1 MRLASKWRSVWM
13 MDSGGSDGVGCEHID
28 LGGEWVEVARL
39 GHGEPLVVVP
49 GLAGGWRL
57 VLPLLRRL
65 ARDFEV
71 FAYSPR
77 GDRAVGGVAQMEG
90 RSVHGLGDHAR
101 DLASVIEH
109 LGLECSSVLGV
120 SFGGAIALQAAVDFP
135 HRVTGLVVS
144 GAEERFRSTL
154 GSKIARRVLERFPL
168 PADSLFVNQFLNLLY
183 AKRPEPGPLVD
194 FVVNRIWETEQ
205 SVMAERLAQ
214 LENFDVSDQLWK
226 IDAPTLVIAGGRDVI
241 VPARRQRGLA
251 DLIPGARFEQV
262 PDAGHIGFLT
272 HRDDFAR
279 GVVRHLC
286 ASPLKKGTI
295 L

>member
-1 MRLASKWRSVWM
+1 MRLASKWRSAWE
-13 MDSGGSDGVGCEHID
+13 MDSGGCDGVGCEQID

-57 VLPLLRRL
+57 VLPLLKRL

-77 GDRAVGGVAQMEG
+77 GDRASGGLAQLEG
-90 RSVHGLGDHAR
+90 RPVRELADHAR

-120 SFGGAIALQAAVDFP
+120 SFGGAIALEAAVEHS
-135 HRVTGLVVS
+135 HRVSSLVVS
-144 GAEERFRSTL
+144 GAEARFRSTL
-154 GSKIARRVLERFPL
+154 GAKIARRVLERFPL

-194 FVVNRIWETEQ
+194 FVVDRIWETEQ

-214 LENFDVSDQLWK
+214 LETFDVSDRLWR
-226 IDAPTLVIAGGRDVI
+226 IDAPTLVIAGGRDAI
-241 VPARRQRGLA
+241 VPAARQRGLA
-251 DLIPGARFEQV
+251 DEITGARFEQV
-262 PDAGHIGFLT
+262 ADAGHIGFLT
-272 HRDDFAR
+272 HRDEFAR
-279 GVVRHLC
+279 SVVRHLS
-286 ASPLKKGTI
+286 AIRTAV
-295 L
+295 